1 MAATLDNIRSADWQL
16 SINASDSLV
25 QGIDEVKQCIDII
38 LLTEVG
44 SDPLRPEFGCDI
56 LRHLDKPSNQ
66 AVPNIM
72 REITISVARWEPRVE
87 LVKITPIIDTTD
99 PGRFKFQIEW
109 KSALA
114 EGSNIVIYG

>member
-1 MAATLDNIRSADWQL
+1 MAATIENIRSADWQL
-16 SINASDSLV
+16 SINAADSLV

-38 LLTEVG
+38 LSTEVG
-44 SDPLRPEFGCDI
+44 SDPLRPDFGCDI
-56 LRHLDKPSNQ
+56 LRHIDKPANQ

-72 REITISVARWEPRVE
+72 REITVSVSRWEPRVE
-87 LVKITPIIDTTD
+87 VVKITPIIDMTN
-99 PGRFKFQIEW
+99 PSRFKFQIEW